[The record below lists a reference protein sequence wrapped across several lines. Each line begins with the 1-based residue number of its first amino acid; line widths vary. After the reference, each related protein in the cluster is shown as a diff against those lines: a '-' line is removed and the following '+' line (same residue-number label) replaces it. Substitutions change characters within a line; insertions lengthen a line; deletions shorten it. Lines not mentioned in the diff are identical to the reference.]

1 MADPTVRGRFVW
13 HELMT
18 TDTKSAAGFFTKV
31 IGWKTQGWD
40 QDPSY
45 TMFTSGGRPTAGLMT
60 LPADAKAMGAPPN
73 WLTYVGTPDVDATAQ
88 QAKSLGAKI
97 LREPSDIPKIGRWAL
112 IQDPQGAVFAAF
124 TPAPS
129 DTSAAPP
136 SGFSWHELATTDQ
149 RAALAFYQQLFGWE
163 ATSSMDMGPGMGTY
177 QMFGWGGQ
185 AAGGIFTKPAQMPGP
200 PSWLPYIKVPDSKK
214 TAASVKKQG
223 GKVINGPMEVPGGDW
238 IAQGMDLQGAVFAVH
253 SAKSAAASQPAAA
266 SKPAKVKR
274 AAKAKRAK
282 KAAKPRAAAKSKSK
296 GAKKS
301 KGKAKSVRKAKTR
314 GSSKRGRRR

>member
-1 MADPTVRGRFVW
+1 
-13 HELMT
+13 
-18 TDTKSAAGFFTKV
+18 
-31 IGWKTQGWD
+31 
-40 QDPSY
+40 
-45 TMFTSGGRPTAGLMT
+45 
-60 LPADAKAMGAPPN
+60 
-73 WLTYVGTPDVDATAQ
+73 
-88 QAKSLGAKI
+88 
-97 LREPSDIPKIGRWAL
+97 
-112 IQDPQGAVFAAF
+112 VFAAF

-136 SGFSWHELATTDQ
+136 SDFSWHELATTDQ

-163 ATSSMDMGPGMGTY
+163 ATSSMDMGPGMGVY

-185 AAGGIFTKPAQMPGP
+185 PAGGIFTKPAQMPGP

-223 GKVINGPMEVPGGDW
+223 GKIINGPMEVPGGDW
-238 IAQGMDLQGAVFAVH
+238 IAQGMDLQGAMFAVH

-274 AAKAKRAK
+274 AAKTKRAK
-282 KAAKPRAAAKSKSK
+282 KAAKPSAAAKSKSR

-301 KGKAKSVRKAKTR
+301 KGKAKSARKAKTR
-314 GSSKRGRRR
+314 GSSRRGRRR